1 MGEKLKGFSSSFMV
15 LLKYPPFLFVLRIF
29 IASLG
34 DVNVKSA
41 GMWLLFNLNVRSRW
55 RIQSPSFVFFTEKLD
70 HASREEQVG
79 LTAEQHADALREDS
93 SVGESIARTIMG
105 VHYATWHEPW
115 STKKGKIYFLY
126 CI

>member
-1 MGEKLKGFSSSFMV
+1 MKRTFNLLYGRETKGLFINFMV
-15 LLKYPPFLFVLRIF
+15 LFKYPPFLFVLHIF

-79 LTAEQHADALREDS
+79 LTAEQHADTLREDS
-93 SVGESIARTIMG
+93 SAGESIARPIMG
-105 VHYATWHEPW
+105 VHYATWHEP
-115 STKKGKIYFLY
+115 
-126 CI
+126 